1 MKKTF
6 WYPIVFMAL
15 LTAIFTFILAFMNYS
30 TADRVAAN
38 EEYELQAK
46 ILYVFDIPIENDS
59 VEAVDELFNE
69 KITLEDDVYAYHEGD
84 SVEGYA
90 FPVAGSGLW
99 GSIVGY
105 VGISED
111 YETMLGLTFTQQS
124 ETPGLGGRIEEEEF
138 LSQFRG
144 LDISES
150 SEEEYVVYNPAP
162 GGNVDAIAG
171 ATLTSKS
178 VANFM
183 NDDIHEFLQ
192 ERRGE

>member
-15 LTAIFTFILAFMNYS
+15 LTAIFTFVLAYMDYS
-30 TADRVAAN
+30 TAERVAAN
-38 EEYELQAK
+38 EEYELQTK
-46 ILYVFDIPIENDS
+46 ILYVFDIDFEDSS
-59 VEAVDELFNE
+59 VEGVDRLFNE
-69 KITLEDDVYAYHEGD
+69 KITLEDDVYIYQEGD
-84 SVEGYA
+84 SIEGYA

-111 YETMLGLTFTQQS
+111 YSTILGLTFTQQS
-124 ETPGLGGRIEEEEF
+124 ETPGLGGRIEEEDF
-138 LSQFRG
+138 LSQFRE

-150 SEEEYVVYNPAP
+150 SQGEYVVYNPAP

-183 NDDIHEFLQ
+183 NDDIHSFLQ

>member
-6 WYPIVFMAL
+6 WYPIVFMSI
-15 LTAIFTFILAFMNYS
+15 LTAIFTFILAFLDVS
-30 TADRVAAN
+30 TADKVAAN
-38 EEYELQAK
+38 QKFDLQSK
-46 ILYVFDIPIENDS
+46 ILYVFDIPLSDTS
-59 VEAVDELFNE
+59 VEGVDKLFNE
-69 KITLEDDVYAYHEGD
+69 KISQDEEIFIYKEG
-84 SVEGYA
+84 SSIEGYA

-99 GSIVGY
+99 GSIEAY

-111 YETMLGLTFTQQS
+111 YTTLLGLTFITQT

-144 LDISES
+144 LDVSQALEGG
-150 SEEEYVVYNPAP
+150 YVVYNPAP

-183 NDDIHEFLQ
+183 NEDIHMFIS
-192 ERRGE
+192 ERKGE

>member
-6 WYPIVFMAL
+6 WYPIVFMSL
-15 LTAIFTFILAFMNYS
+15 LTAIFTFVLAFLEVS
-30 TADRVAAN
+30 TADKVAEN
-38 EEYELQAK
+38 QRYDLQTK
-46 ILYVFDIPIENDS
+46 ILYVFDIPVEDTS
-59 VEAVDELFNE
+59 VDAVDRLFSD
-69 KITLEDDVYAYHEGD
+69 KITEDGDEFIYMEGD
-84 SVEGYA
+84 SIEGYA

-99 GSIVGY
+99 GGIVGY

-111 YETMLGLTFTQQS
+111 YSTLLGLTFITQS

-138 LSQFRG
+138 LSQFRN
-144 LDISES
+144 LDVADATEGN
-150 SEEEYVVYNPAP
+150 YVVYNPSP

-183 NDDIHEFLQ
+183 NVDIHKFIT
-192 ERRGE
+192 ERKGE